1 MFLNG
6 QSETVFVTGGA
17 GYIGSILVRR
27 LLNTGYRVRVMDR
40 LLYGDGAIR
49 DVLNHPHLELVVA
62 DFGDRAA
69 LDRALVDVSAIF
81 HLGAIVGD
89 PACAINEEFT
99 RRMNLDA
106 TRTIAEAAKSAGIR
120 RMIFASTCSVYGAS
134 DEVLDERSALNPVSL
149 YAESKIAAEQ
159 MLIGMQDETFSPV
172 IMRFGTAYGDS
183 YRPRF
188 DLVVNLLTA
197 KAVREGQVTVFGGDQ
212 WRPFVHV
219 DDIARALL
227 LAFEA
232 PIEKVAGQTF
242 NVGSNEQNHQLSEVG
257 DLIQSVI
264 PGTEVITNDLIVD
277 KRNYYVQFDKIRDTL
292 GFAPVHTLKSS
303 IIEMRE
309 SLEYGVVE
317 DYKDRRYNNNQYL
330 REIIDDLLVEP
341 LPFVVASAVREH
353 MDHFSSPQAM
363 TEPRGDSLR
372 TISLPERSG
381 IAADACL

>member
-1 MFLNG
+1 MFQNE

-40 LLYGDGAIR
+40 LMYGDEAIR
-49 DVLNHPHLELVVA
+49 DVLNHPRLELVVA

-69 LDRALVDVSAIF
+69 LDRALVGVSAIF

-89 PACAINEEFT
+89 PACAINEAFT
-99 RRMNLDA
+99 LRTNLDA
-106 TRTIAEAAKSAGIR
+106 TRIIAEAAKNAGIR

-134 DEVLDERSALNPVSL
+134 DEMLDERSELNPVSL
-149 YAESKIAAEQ
+149 YAESKIAAEKV
-159 MLIGMQDETFSPV
+159 LLGMQGETFSPV

-197 KAVREGQVTVFGGDQ
+197 KAVREGQATIFGGDQ

-232 PIEKVAGQTF
+232 PIEKVAGQIF

-264 PGTEVITNDLIVD
+264 PGTDVITNDLIVD
-277 KRNYYVQFDKIRDTL
+277 KRNYYVRFDKIRDTL
-292 GFAPVHTLKSS
+292 GFTPVHTLKSS
-303 IIEMRE
+303 IIEMKE
-309 SLEYGVVE
+309 SLDNGVVE
-317 DYKDRRYNNNQYL
+317 DYTDRQYNNNHFL
-330 REIIDDLLVEP
+330 REIIDDLLGEP
-341 LPFVVASAVREH
+341 LPFVAVASAH
-353 MDHFSSPQAM
+353 DQMDHFSSSQAT
-363 TEPRGDSLR
+363 TESRGDSLCS
-372 TISLPERSG
+372 ISQSERST
-381 IAADACL
+381 IAADASF